1 MAYVDFA
8 ALKERVTI
16 ESVVA
21 PLGLALKERNGQW
34 RGRCPACKT
43 GGDRALVVTPVK
55 RAFYCFGGHT
65 GGDVI
70 ALVAHIHGSSMKEAA
85 AFLADD
91 GGEGKRTAET
101 TTVPEERTKEA
112 ARSLQPLSYL
122 QPEHEGV
129 QKLGV
134 SVETCRVFGAGYAP
148 KGIMRGRLAIPVHDW
163 EGTLVAYCGRALGD
177 ESPTLTFP
185 NGFKPEEHIFGAH
198 QVEGDAL
205 MLVRDPLEAMTASQN
220 GIENVVA
227 FLTDVVSA
235 EQLQRLAALMDEK
248 GCDALEIT

>member
-1 MAYVDFA
+1 M
-8 ALKERVTI
+8 I
-16 ESVVA
+16 
-21 PLGLALKERNGQW
+21 PL
-34 RGRCPACKT
+34 
-43 GGDRALVVTPVK
+43 
-55 RAFYCFGGHT
+55 
-65 GGDVI
+65 
-70 ALVAHIHGSSMKEAA
+70 S
-85 AFLADD
+85 
-91 GGEGKRTAET
+91 AE
-101 TTVPEERTKEA
+101 PWA

-122 QPEHEGV
+122 QVEHEGV

-134 SVETCRVFGAGYAP
+134 SVETCRAFDAGYAP

-198 QVEGDAL
+198 RVDGAEL
-205 MLVRDPLEAMTASQN
+205 VLVRDPLEAMTASEN

-248 GCDALEIT
+248 GGEVVELT

>member
-8 ALKERVTI
+8 ALKERVAI
-16 ESVVA
+16 ESVIA

-34 RGRCPACKT
+34 RGPCPACKT
-43 GGDRALVVTPVK
+43 GGGRALVVTPAK

-85 AFLADD
+85 AFLAED
-91 GGEGKRTAET
+91 GGKGKRTAET
-101 TTVPEERTKEA
+101 NTVPEERSKEA

-122 QPEHEGV
+122 LPEHDGV

-134 SVETCRVFGAGYAP
+134 SVETCRAFGAGYAP
-148 KGIMRGRLAIPVHDW
+148 KGILRGRLAIPVHDW
-163 EGTLVAYCGRALGD
+163 EGTLVAYCGRALCD
-177 ESPTLTFP
+177 ESPTLAFP
-185 NGFKPEEHIFGAH
+185 NGFKPGEHIFGAH
-198 QVEGDAL
+198 RVDGAEL

-248 GCDALEIT
+248 GCEAVELT